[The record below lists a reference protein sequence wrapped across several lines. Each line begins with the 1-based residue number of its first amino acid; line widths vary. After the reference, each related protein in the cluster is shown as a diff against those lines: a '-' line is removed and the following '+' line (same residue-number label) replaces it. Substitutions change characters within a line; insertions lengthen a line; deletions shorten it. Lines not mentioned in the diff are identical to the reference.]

1 VKRRDLLSAF
11 RHFSLLHDGPRQETL
26 SLTSNP
32 SRKASPALTLAPS
45 GDAYSFETINGGE
58 ATKNAHTVFA
68 EEIALADQSE
78 ILDSVGRSV
87 WSNEGPPSRQSGQ
100 DTPEMR
106 GEDKEDKAAA

>member
-1 VKRRDLLSAF
+1 MRAYPFLVYWWLDLRR
-11 RHFSLLHDGPRQETL
+11 RIG
-26 SLTSNP
+26 
-32 SRKASPALTLAPS
+32 
-45 GDAYSFETINGGE
+45 GDYSFETINGGE